1 MRRPKT
7 LDWAR
12 LTACAACAFAL
23 AGCSKPET
31 VKEEKAA
38 QIRSETPS
46 LFTVPQAQMAHLQV
60 VAVATAN
67 WPASIHTTGTVDW
80 DQDHTTQAITQ
91 VNGPIS
97 RILVDY
103 GTPVKAG
110 DPLLY
115 VSSPDVVAAIAN
127 YRKARNR
134 EVFTKKIRDR
144 TKELQDAGAVALKDL
159 ENADADYNDAT
170 TDTQN
175 SLQALTIFG
184 ITHQEIDQAEQQGSA
199 IRTEL
204 AVRSPID
211 GVIVQKLVNPG
222 QVIQAG
228 STVCFMISDI
238 STVWVQGHVFDRD
251 LPQVRVGDP
260 VQETNPS
267 FNGAFPG
274 KVSYIGS
281 FVDPATRTTAIRIV
295 TQNPRGILKKDMFLD
310 AVIQTSMQQNLLVVP
325 LASVVRDDKNEPV
338 VYVQT
343 EPGKF
348 ARRSVTLGAQR
359 NGMVAIETGLSQGDH
374 VLGDGSLFLQFAG
387 TIQ

>member
-38 QIRSETPS
+38 QIRSETPG